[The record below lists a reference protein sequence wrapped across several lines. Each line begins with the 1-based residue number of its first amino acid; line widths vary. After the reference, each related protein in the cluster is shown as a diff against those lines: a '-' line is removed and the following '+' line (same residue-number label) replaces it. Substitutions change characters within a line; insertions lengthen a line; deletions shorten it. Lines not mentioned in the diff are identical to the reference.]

1 MRKKWAKNRENYPA
15 ENSTKECGVGD
26 NCMVSKVTWVRE
38 LLWLQFLSQLVL
50 IEQSLSLNVITHHHI
65 IKWLCLAYNLHKFN
79 TIHQHPIHACNIWSE
94 AQHAINDFVLHLVL
108 YKVCRAIRLL
118 RLYPFQR
125 NNQIKNSSAYTVMDV
140 ARTNNVSQ
148 ENDQVLLNVVQT
160 QYVWWYTSL
169 KCREQVK
176 SKPWSRYWD
185 ENQFSVLNSL

>member
-79 TIHQHPIHACNIWSE
+79 TIHQHPIQACNIWSE
-94 AQHAINDFVLHLVL
+94 AQHAINDLVLHL
-108 YKVCRAIRLL
+108 VCRAIRLL
-118 RLYPFQR
+118 RLFPFQK
-125 NNQIKNSSAYTVMDV
+125 NNKIKNSSAYAVMDV
-140 ARTNNVSQ
+140 VRTMYVFQGKWPNFVEYCANTVCVMIYITEMQKVNQIEAVVSI
-148 ENDQVLLNVVQT
+148 LG
-160 QYVWWYTSL
+160 W
-169 KCREQVK
+169 
-176 SKPWSRYWD
+176 KPI
-185 ENQFSVLNSL
+185 